1 MIHGTRK
8 NELVLLGLFSFN
20 YSIFAAL
27 RCWRRG
33 AGWALGSGAARSP
46 PPHAGGRRRAR
57 TGWNGPFP
65 VPVPPAGGA
74 RP

>member
-1 MIHGTRK
+1 MGHVKMSWFCSGFLRFFFC
-8 NELVLLGLFSFN
+8 FS
-20 YSIFAAL
+20 SREIVAEG
-27 RCWRRG
+27 RRMGVGERRG
-33 AGWALGSGAARSP
+33 AVRSP

-65 VPVPPAGGA
+65 VPVPAAGGA